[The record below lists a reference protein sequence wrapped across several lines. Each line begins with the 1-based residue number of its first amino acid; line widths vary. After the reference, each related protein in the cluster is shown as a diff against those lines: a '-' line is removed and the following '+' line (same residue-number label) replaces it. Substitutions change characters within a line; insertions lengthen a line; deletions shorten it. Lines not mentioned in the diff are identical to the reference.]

1 MATKKKP
8 ASELEQLV
16 STVKLKLL
24 DPFGNVIDGLKYQI
38 CRGGKIITH
47 GVTDGQGRIQQFA
60 SHLGKELSVQVEHFT
75 TGAMTQIHQL
85 TPWNE
90 KMSLKLVSGKVKYK
104 TQLAQDKGSP
114 GDYRRKTHTV
124 VSRDTLSAIATK
136 NGTTAQAIATLNGIA
151 VESVLKIGQVLKVS
165 SGKSSAAEHSPA
177 PAQSGK
183 NTSTQAVP
191 AQASESAA
199 GSVTTAPV
207 VAPTTN
213 TPTPVAV
220 PANVPP
226 ATQMNDARG
235 ENGSPKTTVTL
246 QCNQQAC
253 IKLGDKGQIVEELNI
268 RLMGF
273 GNTISAP
280 TALNEFTAKTERA
293 VKQFQR
299 DYMKV
304 SETGKVC
311 GAFLVALD
319 DFLTKHPVHLEKMK
333 CHCGKCRGFGNS
345 QLNSKL
351 AGVFTDATHTNP
363 RAGVEYPG
371 MHRALLWSLRAALFY
386 VHAKDK
392 ALTFNFFR
400 ISSGYRCWF
409 DNAGYLNGKANAKAK
424 RNSTN
429 HMGNALDLQ
438 WTKGNS
444 NTRCDGAAVDEI
456 RTEIFV
462 KRLGAQMRWP
472 NKNKLSLEAA
482 SDGATSWVHLD
493 VREFEPQYK
502 DTRFYAVNQPGV
514 DGDRVVEIARRE
526 GRLALLSCGG
536 VPPIAVTK
544 PSPATLV
551 GAVQRIPIESLS
563 ISKKGIDFIKGWE
576 KVGLKPYDDS
586 EGYCTVGWGHLIA
599 KKNCSELINEP
610 SLKPFKGGIT
620 QATADILMKEDI
632 QQTEDAVKARVQVPL
647 FQQEYDALVSL
658 IFNLGGFKK
667 CPKLLSKLNTGDY
680 SSCCDEFADI
690 TNGGTSGL
698 VKRRKAEI
706 NIFRNEVYD
715 STH

>member
-47 GVTDGQGRIQQFA
+47 GVTDGQGQIQQFA
-60 SHLGKELSVQVEHFT
+60 SHLGKELSIQVEHFT

-136 NGTTAQAIATLNGIA
+136 NATTAQAMATLNAIA

-183 NTSTQAVP
+183 KTSTQTVQV
-191 AQASESAA
+191 QASESSA
-199 GSVTTAPV
+199 GSVTTTPV
-207 VAPTTN
+207 VAPTTS

-235 ENGSPKTTVTL
+235 ENGSPKTTITL

-299 DYMKV
+299 DYMGV

-311 GAFLVALD
+311 GAFLKALD
-319 DFLTKHPVHLEKMK
+319 DFRSKYPLSLNEMK
-333 CHCGKCRGFGNS
+333 CTCGKCEGFGTGKTDS
-345 QLNSKL
+345 AHTGLLNAK
-351 AGVFTDATHTNP
+351 TKDAYP
-363 RAGVEYPG
+363 GVEHPG
-371 MHRALLWSLRAALFY
+371 MHKGLLWSMRAVLFY
-386 VHAKDK
+386 VAGKDK
-392 ALTFNFFR
+392 DLNFRFLTA
-400 ISSGYRCWF
+400 SSGYRCWY
-409 DNAGYLNGKANAKAK
+409 DNKKHV
-424 RNSTN
+424 RTSTN
-429 HMGNALDLQ
+429 HMGKALDLQ
-438 WTKGNS
+438 FLRGTSKRRCEGNDIDVL
-444 NTRCDGAAVDEI
+444 REKVFIA
-456 RTEIFV
+456 RM
-462 KRLGAQMRWP
+462 GAQLNWDLR
-472 NKNKLSLEAA
+472 NRLSLEPAKF
-482 SDGATSWVHLD
+482 SNGKSGATSWVHVD
-493 VREFEPQYK
+493 VRSLSSSYLDNRYFATHQ
-502 DTRFYAVNQPGV
+502 AAA
-514 DGDRVVEIARRE
+514 DGDPMLEMAKRE
-526 GRLALLSCGG
+526 GRLGLLACGG
-536 VPPIAVTK
+536 LQPAITQPTSASSDRVPA
-544 PSPATLV
+544 S
-551 GAVQRIPIESLS
+551 SLS
-563 ISKKGIDFIKGWE
+563 ISKMGLDFIKGWE
-576 KVGLKPYDDS
+576 KLELKPYDDS
-586 EGYCTVGWGHLIA
+586 HGYCTIGWGHLVGG
-599 KKNCSELINEP
+599 KQPCK
-610 SLKPFKGGIT
+610 SLVNDPEYEQIKGGIT
-620 QATADILMKEDI
+620 EAQAADVLKRDLFSAEQNIR
-632 QQTEDAVKARVQVPL
+632 QSVQKPL
-647 FQQEYDALVSL
+647 LQQEYDALVSL
-658 IFNLGGFKK
+658 IFNIGSFRK
-667 CPKLLSKLNTGDY
+667 CPKLLSKLNTADY
-680 SSCCDEFADI
+680 IGACDEFTDI
-690 TNGGTSGL
+690 TNGGEGGL
-698 VKRRKAEI
+698 VKRRNAEI
-706 NIFRNEVYD
+706 NIFRNNVYD
-715 STH
+715 SRH